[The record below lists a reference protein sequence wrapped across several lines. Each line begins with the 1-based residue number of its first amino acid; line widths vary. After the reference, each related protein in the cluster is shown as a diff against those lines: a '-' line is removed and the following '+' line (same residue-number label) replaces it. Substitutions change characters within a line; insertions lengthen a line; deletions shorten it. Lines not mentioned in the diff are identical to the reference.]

1 MKRNVWMVS
10 GLVVLLAAVQGAYA
24 AQDIVTV
31 DMDKLFNK
39 YFKTGLADAQLKEQA
54 DEFNEERRKMIEEYD
69 AQQADFQKLREE
81 AQNTALSEEVR
92 NKKRDEAEDLLLN
105 VREQEQKIRRMEQQR
120 RKQLEDQ
127 QQRMRKRIVDEINE
141 TISNYAREQNYLAV
155 FDASGQSLN
164 GVSVILYSSGKLDI
178 TDEILK
184 LLNKGAEKAA
194 EQ

>member
-1 MKRNVWMVS
+1 MKKNSWMV
-10 GLVVLLAAVQGAYA
+10 GFLLVALCAGQGAYA

-54 DEFNEERRKMIEEYD
+54 DEFNEERREMIEQYD

-81 AQNTALSEEVR
+81 AQNTALSEEER
-92 NKKRDEAEDLLLN
+92 NKKRDEAEDLLLT
-105 VREQEQKIRRMEQQR
+105 VREQEQKVRRMEQQR

-155 FDASGQSLN
+155 IDASGQSLN
-164 GVSVILYSSGKLDI
+164 GVSVLIYSSGKLDI
-178 TDEILK
+178 TDEILQ
-184 LLNKGAEKAA
+184 LLNKGAETTT
-194 EQ
+194 EP

>member
-1 MKRNVWMVS
+1 MKKNSWMV
-10 GLVVLLAAVQGAYA
+10 GFLLIVLCAVQGAYA

-54 DEFNEERRKMIEEYD
+54 DEFNEERREMIEQYD

-81 AQNTALSEEVR
+81 AQNTALSEEER
-92 NKKRDEAEDLLLN
+92 NKKRDEAEDLLLT
-105 VREQEQKIRRMEQQR
+105 VREQEQKVRRMEQQR

-141 TISNYAREQNYLAV
+141 IISNYAREQNYLAV
-155 FDASGQSLN
+155 IDASGQSLN
-164 GVSVILYSSGKLDI
+164 GVSVLIYSSGKLDI
-178 TDEILK
+178 TDEILQ
-184 LLNKGAEKAA
+184 LLNKGAEKTA
-194 EQ
+194 EE